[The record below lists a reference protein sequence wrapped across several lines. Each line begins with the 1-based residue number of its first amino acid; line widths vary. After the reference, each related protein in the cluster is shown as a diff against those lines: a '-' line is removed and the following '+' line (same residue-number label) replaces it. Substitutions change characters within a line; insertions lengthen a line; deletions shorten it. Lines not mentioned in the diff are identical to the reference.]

1 LSHSLRE
8 TITEALTELPYN
20 VLWKWDVDHLPDRS
34 GNVMAR
40 KWLPQQDVLSHQNI
54 KAFVTQ
60 GGLQSIEEAVIHGVP
75 VVGMP
80 FFLDQPM
87 NVMHLVQKGVAQSI
101 DHATM
106 TKDALR
112 DIIIEVASN
121 ETYLTKSEL
130 ESHISG
136 CFVGIR
142 QTQDD

>member
-20 VLWKWDVDHLPDRS
+20 VLWKWDVDHLPELS

-40 KWLPQQDVLSHQNI
+40 KWLPQQDVLSHKNI

-101 DHATM
+101 DHAIM
-106 TKDALR
+106 TKNELKEV
-112 DIIIEVASN
+112 IMEVASN
-121 ETYLTKSEL
+121 ETYLT
-130 ESHISG
+130 
-136 CFVGIR
+136 
-142 QTQDD
+142 